1 MYGIAE
7 WYILSERSRPLVL
20 GTSFIAD
27 YAEYLGLDP
36 HQTLAAVLD
45 DLHVKHLRLVSYW
58 SDIEPSP
65 GHYDFSELDWEFQ
78 QAATH
83 GASVSLAVGLR
94 QPRWPE
100 CHMPEWATGEP
111 QSAWQPQ
118 LERFITEV
126 VNHYKH
132 DPALESY
139 QLENEYLL
147 TAFAT
152 CADQSRSRLSEEAAL
167 VRRLDPSHTLIISR
181 SQNAIGWPVRAP
193 LGDETAISIYRRVW
207 QPLLHRYMQY
217 PFPAWYYA
225 FLAGAEKLWT
235 GHDTVI
241 HELQTE
247 PWPPDGQSI
256 ISSSLAE
263 QSNSL
268 DAVRLRQ
275 TVDFAERTG
284 MRTIDLWG
292 SEYWYYR
299 MVRLHDPSVW
309 DAARTIYHAAH

>member
-78 QAATH
+78 QAATR

-100 CHMPEWATGEP
+100 CHMPEWAMGEP

-193 LGDETAISIYRRVW
+193 LGDEAAISIYRRVW

-247 PWPPDGQSI
+247 PWPPDDQSI
-256 ISSSLAE
+256 ISSSLME